1 MHIVAKWPGSTH
13 DSHIFRM
20 SSAAHDLAETNLEH
34 GVLLG
39 DSGYACMPFL
49 MTPCPE
55 PQTHSHRRFNRADK
69 ITRCLIERTFG
80 ILKRLFHVL
89 HGEVR
94 MYPERVCIIVA
105 ACCILHNIAI
115 DHNELLDEE
124 EEPLVEEN
132 DNHYDGVD
140 TGAAVRNHIA
150 ATYF

>member
-1 MHIVAKWPGSTH
+1 
-13 DSHIFRM
+13 M
-20 SSAAHDLAETNLEH
+20 SSVAHNLAETNLEH

-39 DSGYACMPFL
+39 DSSYACMPFL
-49 MTPCPE
+49 MTPYSE
-55 PQTHSHRRFNRADK
+55 PKTHSQRRFNCAHK

-80 ILKRLFHVL
+80 ILKQRFHVL

-94 MYPERVCIIVA
+94 MCAERVCIIVV

-115 DHNELLDEE
+115 DCNELLDEE
-124 EEPLVEEN
+124 EN
-132 DNHYDGVD
+132 DNHYDAVD

>member
-1 MHIVAKWPGSTH
+1 MPTESPGA
-13 DSHIFRM
+13 
-20 SSAAHDLAETNLEH
+20 SSK
-34 GVLLG
+34 
-39 DSGYACMPFL
+39 
-49 MTPCPE
+49 E
-55 PQTHSHRRFNRADK
+55 P
-69 ITRCLIERTFG
+69 
-80 ILKRLFHVL
+80 LKRHFHVL

-94 MYPERVCIIVA
+94 MCPERVCIIVV